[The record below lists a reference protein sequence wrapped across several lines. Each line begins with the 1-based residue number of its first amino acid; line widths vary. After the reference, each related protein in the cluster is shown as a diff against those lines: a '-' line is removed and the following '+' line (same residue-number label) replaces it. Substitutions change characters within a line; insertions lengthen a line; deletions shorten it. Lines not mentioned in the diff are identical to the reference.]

1 MEPTLAELWTAGGLL
16 LGFEFSA
23 IAWRISREVE
33 VARAGDITW
42 LPYCDWLVL
51 FAMIVSGGLFLV
63 PILLDS
69 TVGLRFLLGLVI
81 VLLVSYP
88 FALAG
93 HYELYV
99 PGKRSMCHFPRQ
111 EKIALSLAVASVV
124 GYGVAFGLLC

>member
-16 LGFEFSA
+16 LGLEFSA

-33 VARAGDITW
+33 VASAGDINW
-42 LPYCDWLVL
+42 LPYCDWLLL
-51 FAMIVSGGLFLV
+51 FAMMVSAGFFLV

-69 TVGLRFLLGLVI
+69 TVGVRFLLGLVI

-99 PGKRSMCHFPRQ
+99 CGMRSMRHFPRQ
-111 EKIALSLAVASVV
+111 EKVALSLAVASVL
-124 GYGVAFGLLC
+124 GYSVAFWLL